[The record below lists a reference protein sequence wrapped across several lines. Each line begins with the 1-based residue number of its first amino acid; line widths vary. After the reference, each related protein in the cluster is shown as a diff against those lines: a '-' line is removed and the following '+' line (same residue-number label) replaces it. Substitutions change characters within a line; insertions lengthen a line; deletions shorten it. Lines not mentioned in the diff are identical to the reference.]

1 MKARFSLDAMR
12 ARKLAELPA
21 LKKRLREAPART
33 RRLHGFAPAPGA
45 VTVIAE
51 LKQASPSAG
60 KIRTVEPVAQA
71 RAYERGGAGA
81 LSVLTDGSFFGGS
94 YDDLEAV
101 CASADLPV
109 LCKEFVYF
117 PEQVECAYRAG
128 ADMVLLIARALG
140 ARELRDLYAR
150 VAVTGM
156 IPLVEIHES
165 GELVKV
171 LPLQAPL
178 LMVNS
183 RNLETL
189 AIDRAAAARTL
200 GEIPRNVGKI
210 AASGIESRADMEPFL
225 EMGARGFLV
234 GSALMKSADPASMIR
249 ELRDVR

>member
-1 MKARFSLDAMR
+1 VNPRFSLDAMR

-21 LKKRLREAPART
+21 LKTRLRAAPART
-33 RRLHGFAPAPGA
+33 RRLHGFAPAPGT

-60 KIRTVEPVAQA
+60 RIRTVEPVDQA
-71 RAYERGGAGA
+71 RAYARGGAGA

-101 CASADLPV
+101 CASTDLPV

-117 PEQVECAYRAG
+117 PEQVDCAYRAG
-128 ADMVLLIARALG
+128 ADMVLLIAQALG
-140 ARELRDLYAR
+140 DRELQELYAR

-156 IPLVEIHES
+156 IPLVEIHRPDEI
-165 GELVKV
+165 ERVM
-171 LPLQAPL
+171 PLHAPL
-178 LMVNS
+178 LMVNA

-189 AIDRAAAARTL
+189 TIDRATAALTL
-200 GEIPRNVGKI
+200 GKVPRNVGKI
-210 AASGIESRADMEPFL
+210 AASGIESRADMGPFL
-225 EMGARGFLV
+225 EKGARVFLV
-234 GSALMKSADPASMIR
+234 GSALMKSDDPASLIR